1 MWNFLCA
8 SEVDYDEDVDG
19 IFVSNWMTVWL
30 AKWMNERWET
40 TVFLFLR
47 RRNSLPYVPSGPHIP
62 RNFITKPIF
71 ANWKDENT
79 KNANILWDAIRR
91 QPKLSLLSEERTSNL
106 VQWRELQEFFSY
118 AKYSKLWMLQRVLQ
132 SVKIN
137 LIMIFF
143 SLPFSCCPKYK
154 RTAPYPCC
162 YSTGTGNIFINE
174 NLFIERQIKKKWYFS
189 VCECLISTSCE
200 SSSMWS

>member
-62 RNFITKPIF
+62 TLSGDNQ
-71 ANWKDENT
+71 NYHYYQ
-79 KNANILWDAIRR
+79 RR
-91 QPKLSLLSEERTSNL
+91 GRATWWSEGK
-106 VQWRELQEFFSY
+106 FFSY

>member
-1 MWNFLCA
+1 MVYLFPTEWLFDWLNEWM
-8 SEVDYDEDVDG
+8 SDG
-19 IFVSNWMTVWL
+19 KRLSFFFSD
-30 AKWMNERWET
+30 AET
-40 TVFLFLR
+40 RYLTY
-47 RRNSLPYVPSGPHIP
+47 LP
-62 RNFITKPIF
+62 
-71 ANWKDENT
+71 A
-79 KNANILWDAIRR
+79 
-91 QPKLSLLSEERTSNL
+91 RTSRGIL
-106 VQWRELQEFFSY
+106 LQNQSLQIEKTKIRKMLIFCGTLSGDNQNYHYYQRRGRATWWSEGKFFSY